1 MGASSIRRFAGPLA
15 VTTAIAGIFAT
26 TAQAQQTIPLPGIDV
41 TSSRLGRGIVGTST
55 SIITAEEIA
64 RSPSATLQDILSREP
79 GIQVTNLFGGVN
91 GVGSTVDMRG
101 FGAAAASNSLI
112 LINGRRI
119 NDLDLVAVD
128 LAAIPRDSIERIE
141 ITRGNS
147 GAVLYGDG
155 AVGGVINIVTKSGVG
170 LPTKARFEGAF
181 GSFRQREGNASFSG
195 SSGPWSVSVYGLAM
209 NSDGYRENNN
219 YKQLSG
225 VGDFR
230 YTVQEGS
237 AYLNLSGDDQDIGLP
252 GARRVDPRVGM
263 NQLITNRRG
272 ATTPYDFAGKQGAS
286 VTGGIT
292 RMLAPGVEL
301 IVDGGTREKKQQ
313 AQFYFATP
321 MVATLNPLSAVDT
334 TLQTSSLT
342 PRFRLNG
349 ITAGIPWNATTGIDY
364 YLSSYA
370 SDRSQFLGALPIN
383 RYNLMQSSLGYYYQ
397 HTASVLPTTDLSAGF
412 RGQRTSLR
420 ASGTFNPDA
429 PGGSFCDPFFGCF
442 PAGVAPVPLD
452 SSQDNRAYH
461 VGAEHRFTSNF
472 AVFGRTA
479 QSFRV
484 PNVDERV
491 GMATPL
497 GVDPTNFDLRTQK
510 SRDYEG
516 GIRIHVGPFNMQT
529 SYYDMRLTD
538 EIHFR
543 FLPNFESKNINLDPT
558 RRYGSETMAS
568 LRVSDRLRF
577 KGGFAYTRAV
587 FREGLL
593 AGDDVPLVST
603 WTGSAAVSWDVLPQ
617 WLTFDGVVRY
627 VGSRRMD
634 NDQLNVQPLIPAF
647 YLVDVRLGGEIDRFF
662 WSFSVQN
669 LFDTSY
675 FDYAVASPFP
685 FGFDSAIGVYNAY
698 PQPGRTYLVRAG
710 VKLP

>member
-1 MGASSIRRFAGPLA
+1 MGTSSVRRFAGQLA
-15 VTTAIAGIFAT
+15 ATTAIAGILAT
-26 TAQAQQTIPLPGIDV
+26 SAQAQQTIPLPGIDV
-41 TSSRLGRGIVGTST
+41 TSSRLGQGIVGAST

-79 GIQVTNLFGGVN
+79 GIQTTNLFGGVN

-101 FGAAAASNSLI
+101 FGASAVSNSLI

-119 NDLDLVAVD
+119 NDLDMAAID
-128 LAAIPRDSIERIE
+128 FAAIPRDSIERIE

-155 AVGGVINIVTKSGVG
+155 AVGGVINIVTKTGVA
-170 LPTKARFEGAF
+170 LPPKARFEGAF
-181 GSFRQREGNASFSG
+181 GSFKQREGNASFSG
-195 SSGPWSVSVYGLAM
+195 SSGPWSASVYGLSM

-272 ATTPYDFAGKQGAS
+272 ATTPYDFASKQGAS
-286 VTGGIT
+286 VTGGVT

-321 MVATLNPLSAVDT
+321 TVATLNPLAATDAV
-334 TLQTSSLT
+334 LQTSSLT
-342 PRFRLNG
+342 PRVKLNG
-349 ITAGIPWNATTGIDY
+349 VTGGMPWNAISGVDY
-364 YLSSYA
+364 YLASYA
-370 SDRSQFLGALPIN
+370 QDRSQFLGALPIN
-383 RYNLMQSSLGYYYQ
+383 RYNLMQSSVGYYYQ
-397 HTASVLPTTDLSAGF
+397 HSVSVLPTTDISGGV

-420 ASGTFNPDA
+420 ASGTFNPGA
-429 PGGSFCDPFFGCF
+429 PGGSFCDEFGCF
-442 PAGVAPVPLD
+442 PAGLPPIPLD
-452 SSQDNRAYH
+452 TSQDNRAYH
-461 VGAEHRFTSNF
+461 VGAEHRFTPNF
-472 AVFGRTA
+472 AVFGRMA

-491 GMATPL
+491 GMVTQF
-497 GVDPTNFDLRTQK
+497 GVDPTNFSLRTQK
-510 SRDYEG
+510 SHDYEG
-516 GIRIHVGPFNMQT
+516 GIRITVGSFNLQS

-558 RRYGSETMAS
+558 HRWGSETMAS
-568 LRVSDRLRF
+568 WAVNERLRF
-577 KGGFAYTRAV
+577 KGGLAYTRAQ
-587 FREGLL
+587 FREGPL
-593 AGDDVPLVST
+593 AGNDVPLVST
-603 WTGSAAVSWDVLPQ
+603 WTGSGAVSWDVLPQ

-634 NDQLNVQPLIPAF
+634 NDQVNIQPLIPAF

-669 LFDTSY
+669 LFDKQY
-675 FDYAVASPFP
+675 FDYSVASPFP

-698 PQPGRTYLVRAG
+698 PQPGRMYMLRAG

>member
-1 MGASSIRRFAGPLA
+1 MGASSVRRFAGQVA
-15 VTTAIAGIFAT
+15 ATTAIAGVIAT
-26 TAQAQQTIPLPGIDV
+26 SAQAQQTILLPGIDV
-41 TSSRLGRGIVGTST
+41 TSSRLGSGIVGTST

-64 RSPSATLQDILSREP
+64 RSPSLTLQDILSREP
-79 GIQVTNLFGGVN
+79 GIQTNSVFGGVN
-91 GVGSTVDMRG
+91 GAGTIVDMRG
-101 FGAAAASNSLI
+101 FGASAVSNSLI

-119 NDLDLVAVD
+119 NDLDMAAID
-128 LAAIPRDSIERIE
+128 FAAIPRDSIERIE

-155 AVGGVINIVTKSGVG
+155 AVGGVINIVTKTGIALS
-170 LPTKARFEGAF
+170 PKARFEGAF
-181 GSFRQREGNASFSG
+181 GSFKQREGNASFSG
-195 SSGPWSVSVYGLAM
+195 SSGPWSASVYGLAM
-209 NSDGYRENNN
+209 NSDGYRENNE
-219 YKQLSG
+219 YKQRSG

-252 GARRVDPRVGM
+252 GARRVDSRVQM

-313 AQFYFATP
+313 SQFYFATP
-321 MVATLNPLSAVDT
+321 TVATLAPLASADAV
-334 TLQTSSLT
+334 LQTSSLT
-342 PRFRLNG
+342 PRVKLNG
-349 ITAGIPWNATTGIDY
+349 VTGGMPWNAISGIDY
-364 YLSSYA
+364 YLSSYEQ
-370 SDRSQFLGALPIN
+370 DRSQFLGALPIN
-383 RYNLMQSSLGYYYQ
+383 RYNLMQSSVGYYYQ
-397 HTASVLPTTDLSAGF
+397 HSVSVRPTTDISGGF

-442 PAGVAPVPLD
+442 PLGAAPIPLD
-452 SSQDNRAYH
+452 STQDNQAYH
-461 VGAEHRFTSNF
+461 LGAEHRFTPNF
-472 AVFGRTA
+472 AVFGRMA

-491 GMATPL
+491 GMVTSQ
-497 GVDPTNFDLRTQK
+497 GGDPTNFSLRTQK
-510 SRDYEG
+510 SHDYEG
-516 GIRIHVGPFNMQT
+516 GIRITVGSFNMQT

-558 RRYGSETMAS
+558 HRWGSETMAS
-568 LRVSDRLRF
+568 WAVNERLRF
-577 KGGFAYTRAV
+577 KGGFAYTRAQ
-587 FREGLL
+587 FREGPL
-593 AGDDVPLVST
+593 AGNDVPLVST
-603 WTGSAAVSWDVLPQ
+603 YTGSGAVSWDILPQ

-634 NDQLNVQPLIPAF
+634 NDQVNVQPLIPAF
-647 YLVDVRLGGEIDRFF
+647 YLVDVRLGGQIDRFF

-669 LFDTSY
+669 LFDKNY
-675 FDYAVASPFP
+675 FDYSVASPFP
-685 FGFDSAIGVYNAY
+685 FGPGSAIGVYNAY
-698 PQPGRTYLVRAG
+698 PLPGRTYMLKAG
-710 VKLP
+710 VNLP